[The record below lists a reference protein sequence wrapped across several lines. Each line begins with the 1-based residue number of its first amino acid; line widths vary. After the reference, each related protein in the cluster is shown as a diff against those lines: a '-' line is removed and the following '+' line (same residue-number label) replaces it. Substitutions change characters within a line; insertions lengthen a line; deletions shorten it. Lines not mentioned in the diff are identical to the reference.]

1 MLCWEPCWQ
10 CWIWEFMCRV
20 HLNLC
25 TLWHSSCVASESSK
39 LSRPITMKLRSSH
52 PARAHVFAS
61 VAELPR
67 LQAKLSLFKVSVI
80 SRATRLCV
88 PLKQVCPSDP
98 SCLVAMVWKKER
110 KKKKKRIGETVL
122 SPPPRT
128 WALRQ
133 YRLRL
138 SFPSTVW
145 LKWAYS
151 CTTNS

>member
-110 KKKKKRIGETVL
+110 KKKKKGLEKL
-122 SPPPRT
+122 CFLPHQEHGH
-128 WALRQ
+128 LG
-133 YRLRL
+133 
-138 SFPSTVW
+138 STG
-145 LKWAYS
+145 
-151 CTTNS
+151 